1 MAEITTLLSD
11 GKFLF
16 SAEEKAQ
23 IESELEALK
32 KRIAIVT
39 HPENPENIAKE
50 KTINVIQKE
59 NDMKKKNK
67 NQKLRIRRLQRNA
80 LCKPYR
86 HSDRRQFL
94 FDCSVLAVF

>member
-11 GKFLF
+11 GQFLF

-50 KTINVIQKE
+50 RTINVIQKE
-59 NDMKKKNK
+59 NDMKKTK
-67 NQKLRIRRLQRNA
+67 QKS
-80 LCKPYR
+80 KTS
-86 HSDRRQFL
+86 HSTITKKRPM
-94 FDCSVLAVF
+94 